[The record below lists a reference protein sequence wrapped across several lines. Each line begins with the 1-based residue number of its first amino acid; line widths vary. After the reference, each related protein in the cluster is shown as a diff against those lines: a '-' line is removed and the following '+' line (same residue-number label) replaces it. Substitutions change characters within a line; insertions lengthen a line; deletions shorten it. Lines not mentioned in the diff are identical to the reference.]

1 MGEEKRKYALPIPR
15 AIATGIVFE
24 AAEKFGLEV
33 DQEKPPEDAFDPR
46 TDLPIKDYVPRMILW
61 GESPEQLMEV
71 KEYIYKKHEKWITN
85 IEELRKNRME
95 QIRRKFRK

>member
-1 MGEEKRKYALPIPR
+1 
-15 AIATGIVFE
+15 
-24 AAEKFGLEV
+24 
-33 DQEKPPEDAFDPR
+33 
-46 TDLPIKDYVPRMILW
+46 
-61 GESPEQLMEV
+61 LMEV